1 VLITVGFI
9 ILVAWASVVL
19 VAASHHG
26 RPVRRVHCI
35 AVAIGVVG
43 ALLVMPGLLIGNFGL
58 PASWSYRWLGFAG
71 RLGYAGL
78 ALVVFGAGAWLLLDT
93 AFIWRE
99 RRRVVPFVF
108 RRRRGSE
115 G

>member
-1 VLITVGFI
+1 MLITIGFI

-26 RPVRRVHCI
+26 RPVRRLHR
-35 AVAIGVVG
+35 AALAIGVVG
-43 ALLVMPGLLIGNFGL
+43 VLLVMPALLIGSFGL

-78 ALVVFGAGAWLLLDT
+78 TLVAVGAGTWLLLDT
-93 AFIWRE
+93 PFVWRK
-99 RRRVVPFVF
+99 RRRVFPFAF

>member
-26 RPVRRVHCI
+26 RPVRRFHRV

-43 ALLVMPGLLIGNFGL
+43 ILLVMPALLIGTFGL
-58 PASWSYRWLGFAG
+58 PASWSYHWLGVAG

-78 ALVVFGAGAWLLLDT
+78 ALAVLGAGSWLLLDT
-93 AFIWRE
+93 AFVWRE
-99 RRRVVPFVF
+99 RRRVFPFAY
-108 RRRRGSE
+108 RRRHGSE